1 MIFIVLY
8 TNITLHAPAYN
19 NHLKHLSFKSF
30 MNLWVDIQLYF
41 SFNDEIQ
48 KCVAKFIQIWIYI
61 TAISIFCSIKAF
73 RQSESAVTLTFKCS
87 GWKTLR
93 KNVRDNLVSNKGC
106 VIQAVRW
113 LIICHLCSR

>member
-8 TNITLHAPAYN
+8 TNITLHARAYN

-48 KCVAKFIQIWIYI
+48 KCVAKFIQI
-61 TAISIFCSIKAF
+61 
-73 RQSESAVTLTFKCS
+73 
-87 GWKTLR
+87 
-93 KNVRDNLVSNKGC
+93 
-106 VIQAVRW
+106 
-113 LIICHLCSR
+113 